1 MSDELVEAALVS
13 LTSAGVRLEA
23 GLSRAEQ
30 KAIEA
35 RFGFTFAP
43 DHAALLSTC
52 VPVGERWPDWRSDPE
67 SSLARRLD
75 APVDGALFD
84 VSVNGFWPTSWGVR
98 PEDPQEAA
106 GVARRRLLLW
116 PKMVPL
122 FSHRYMAAGRA
133 GRVVF
138 SIHQTDV
145 IYYGSNL
152 HDYFERE
159 FDSFGN
165 QPFVDVNPLWPWSQ
179 LARGAEDTDL

>member
-1 MSDELVEAALVS
+1 MADELVEAALAS
-13 LTSAGVRLEA
+13 LTRAGVRLET

-43 DHAALLSTC
+43 DHAALLSAC
-52 VPVGERWPDWRSDPE
+52 LPVGEGWPDWRGEPE
-67 SSLARRLD
+67 DSLARRFD
-75 APVDGALFD
+75 APVEGALFD
-84 VSVNGFWPTSWGVR
+84 VSVNSFWPVSWGVK
-98 PEDPQEAA
+98 PEDPVTAA
-106 GVARRRLLLW
+106 GAARRRLLLW
-116 PKMVPL
+116 PRMVPL
-122 FSHRYMAAGRA
+122 HSHRYMAAGPA

-152 HDYFERE
+152 LDYFRRE
-159 FDSFGN
+159 FGSFGD
-165 QPFVDVNPLWPWSQ
+165 QPFVDAYPLWPWSQ